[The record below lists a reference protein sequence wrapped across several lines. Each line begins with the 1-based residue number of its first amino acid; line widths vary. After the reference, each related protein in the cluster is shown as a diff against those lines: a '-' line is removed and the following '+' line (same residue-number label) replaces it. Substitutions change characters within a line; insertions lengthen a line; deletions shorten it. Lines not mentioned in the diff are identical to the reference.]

1 MRGKWL
7 LAAVATFALGAALVG
22 QPADAET
29 VLAVSLSSRL
39 DSSIAQFRGAAALVV
54 RERAAG
60 YRYAYAEDRIFYAAS
75 LYKLAVMV
83 EAYRQAAAGLV
94 SLDETTVTIA
104 DADTGPDGWY
114 TPAGS
119 TLTLREAISRM
130 ITLSD
135 NSPAS
140 ALLRLLDTHSVNA
153 TTAALGLRNTRIN
166 AGLPEPEQTLPY
178 NTTSARDMEK
188 LFLGLLGGTVVSP
201 AASGEMLEILKQ
213 QRVNDRLPAG
223 LPEGTTIAHKTGNLD
238 GVAHDAGIL
247 FTSAGPRIVVLLT
260 GDFDA
265 YEDVIALARS
275 VAGAVYEA
283 HIERLSATVNAA
295 ATLPTNAL
303 AAKPLPLSLV
313 VTNTSTFAWRDNV
326 RLGAHWRNAE
336 GRYVR
341 WDSARAALPPLLP
354 GESATVGAE
363 ERVPNAEGD
372 FTLEWEV
379 VEEGIAWSGDLLA
392 IPLHLVATAE
402 SRALPLFVAEEGA
415 PSAAER
421 ARQRDADEPR
431 STWPATPVGPRRERP
446 LRSTSGALSWG
457 SQTPS
462 GPPQRPAPDS
472 LAWASATG
480 STAPAQDASLAGTA
494 PGPKQGATTPPQD
507 SATQSGAPAPSGP
520 TAPLDPYRV
529 ASASSPQQDVTPSG
543 AAGIGPLG
551 QACDRPASGATGTA
565 ASGQGVRADTLA
577 AKSAQPHGARVDRA
591 TAARSLR
598 DSRAAPKRSVRAAH
612 WTK

>member
-1 MRGKWL
+1 MRGNRL
-7 LAAVATFALGAALVG
+7 LAALATLALGAALVG
-22 QPADAET
+22 QPAAAAT
-29 VLAVSLSSRL
+29 VLAVSLSSGL
-39 DSSIAQFRGAAALVV
+39 DSSVARFRGAAALVV
-54 RERAAG
+54 SDRAVG

-75 LYKLAVMV
+75 LYKLGVMV

-94 SLDETTVTIA
+94 SLDETAVTIA
-104 DADTGPDGWY
+104 EADTGPDGWY

-166 AGLPEPEQTLPY
+166 TGLPETEQTLPY

-223 LPEGTTIAHKTGNLD
+223 APAGTTIAHKTGNLD

-247 FTSAGPRIVVLLT
+247 YTPAGPRIVVLLT
-260 GDFDA
+260 GNFDA
-265 YEDVIALARS
+265 YEDVTALAQS

-283 HIERLSATVNAA
+283 HIDRLSAAVNAV
-295 ATLPTNAL
+295 ATLPTNAP
-303 AAKPLPLSLV
+303 AAEALPLSLV

-354 GESATVGAE
+354 GESATVDAE

-379 VEEGIAWSGDLLA
+379 VEEGVAWSGDLLA
-392 IPLHLVATAE
+392 IPLHVVATAE
-402 SRALPLFVAEEGA
+402 SRALPLFVAVEGA
-415 PSAAER
+415 QSAAER
-421 ARQRDADEPR
+421 ARQPRDVDEPR
-431 STWPATPVGPRRERP
+431 STGPDTPVGPRRDRP
-446 LRSTSGALSWG
+446 LGPTSGAL
-457 SQTPS
+457 PS
-462 GPPQRPAPDS
+462 GPPQGPAPGS
-472 LAWASATG
+472 LGWASATG
-480 STAPAQDASLAGTA
+480 STASAQDASLAGTA
-494 PGPKQGATTPPQD
+494 PGPTQGATTPPQD
-507 SATQSGAPAPSGP
+507 SATQSGASAPRGP
-520 TAPLDPYRV
+520 TAPVDASGV
-529 ASASSPQQDVTPSG
+529 ASAPSPQQDVTSTRTG
-543 AAGIGPLG
+543 AAGAGPLG
-551 QACDRPASGATGTA
+551 QASHGLASGATGTA
-565 ASGQGVRADTLA
+565 FSGHGVRGDIVAS
-577 AKSAQPHGARVDRA
+577 KSAQPHGARADRA
-591 TAARSLR
+591 TAAHLLR
-598 DSRAAPKRSVRAAH
+598 DSHTAPKELVKAAH
-612 WTK
+612 RRK